1 MRSDKPFPAVLAALM
16 AEQEVGLRELTR
28 RCRFRADWG
37 SHHGIGLLLRSE
49 MRPTMHA
56 METIAG
62 ALGVA
67 PETFAEY
74 RLGQVRLRLDPDVV
88 GLAAALKELARLT
101 GPAADAEPEPHV
113 PGAEARGGREGRAA
127 SS

>member
-1 MRSDKPFPAVLAALM
+1 MRSDKPFPAVLGALL
-16 AEQEVGLRELTR
+16 AEQELSQRELAR
-28 RCRFRADWG
+28 RCQYRASWG
-37 SHHGIGLLLRSE
+37 SSTGLKLLRHGE

-88 GLAAALKELARLT
+88 GLPEALTELARLT
-101 GPAADAEPEPHV
+101 GPAADAEPEPHA
-113 PGAEARGGREGRAA
+113 PGAEARGDREGRAA